1 MNVYKK
7 ELFTRH
13 KSSAFEA
20 TYVVRVCRQK
30 RHLRKRPTNETNLH
44 KCEGLQKGLIC
55 KTQIKCIWSDICS
68 ECIHNKKRSTK
79 ERSKRDLL
87 TQVWRSTKKSYWR
100 DTHQVHSKR
109 HMKLVFSWKK
119 ITYERDR
126 QKRPVCTYVKVYK
139 KHLFTRHTSIAFEAT
154 YEVRVS
160 MEKRNLRK
168 RQTKET
174 YLHKCECLQ
183 KRVIYETQ
191 IKCICSK
198 IWSESMIR
206 KKNSIYTHNKRDL
219 QTRRSDTRTKTFVV
233 TRTETSV
240 VNKDQCTTHK
250 SSGIFGP
257 TYVGSV
263 YMAKRA
269 LQKRPTNEIYQ
280 WDQVTHTYQEHSER
294 QMEWVYTWHRETYKR
309 DLQKIDTYK
318 RDVLTGHISGAFRA
332 TNGVSVYMAK
342 RDPFTQQQKRW
353 QKNLCKHTAEETY
366 VRHAY
371 QAHLE
376 QTYVLSVYLKKSD
389 LFSRGKNTYLRHVY
403 QVHSEQ
409 HM

>member
-1 MNVYKK
+1 
-7 ELFTRH
+7 
-13 KSSAFEA
+13 
-20 TYVVRVCRQK
+20 
-30 RHLRKRPTNETNLH
+30 
-44 KCEGLQKGLIC
+44 
-55 KTQIKCIWSDICS
+55 
-68 ECIHNKKRSTK
+68 
-79 ERSKRDLL
+79 
-87 TQVWRSTKKSYWR
+87 
-100 DTHQVHSKR
+100 
-109 HMKLVFSWKK
+109 MKLVFSWKK

-174 YLHKCECLQ
+174 YLHKCEGLQ

-219 QTRRSDTRTKTFVV
+219 QTRPSDTRTKTFVV

-269 LQKRPTNEIYQ
+269 LQKRPTWQKEP
-280 WDQVTHTYQEHSER
+280 
-294 QMEWVYTWHRETYKR
+294 YKR
-309 DLQKIDTYK
+309 DLQT
-318 RDVLTGHISGAFRA
+318 RSTS
-332 TNGVSVYMAK
+332 
-342 RDPFTQQQKRW
+342 
-353 QKNLCKHTAEETY
+353 ET
-366 VRHAY
+366 
-371 QAHLE
+371 
-376 QTYVLSVYLKKSD
+376 K
-389 LFSRGKNTYLRHVY
+389 
-403 QVHSEQ
+403 
-409 HM
+409 